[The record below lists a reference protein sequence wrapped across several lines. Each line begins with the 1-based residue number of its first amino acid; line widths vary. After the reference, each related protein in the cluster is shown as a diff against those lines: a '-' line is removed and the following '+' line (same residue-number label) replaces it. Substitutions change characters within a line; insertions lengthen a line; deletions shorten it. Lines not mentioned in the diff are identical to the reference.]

1 MADDIN
7 ISYSFQPSPT
17 PPLPPTESS
26 ADSEL
31 IAFTGCDRV
40 DLGNNGVLLLNRANG
55 KQMTI
60 APEVATAL
68 TYCTTFKTLGQHAQ
82 SLVDTIPQLQGQ
94 LSDVTAVLTSV
105 LEAGLMLRAHSI
117 CDQLK
122 SDDTQPVAKLA
133 PTRIC
138 ILTCDRPEAVER
150 LLDSML
156 RAGNL
161 SQHDEIFLVDDS
173 RKTNN
178 SEQNLELV
186 VKFNLTSSKSI
197 RYVGANEQ
205 RDLLQQLV
213 KSLPEH
219 ESSIRFL
226 IDRERWADQKSYGL
240 ARTTCML
247 LTVGY
252 RCIML
257 DDDIVCSSVK
267 PPSSQT
273 GITFGGGSNRELT
286 SYASEQEL
294 MQRASYN
301 ETDPLS
307 GHASCLG
314 MDLGHAIVKLGGK
327 ALTQDSLHST
337 NAAML
342 DTLTAES
349 PILVTQCGSWGDP
362 GTNGVNW
369 FFHLGQESIARVLA
383 SPGRPAMLRSA
394 VRPAAKHRRVASVYM
409 LEEFRLI
416 QP

>member
-94 LSDVTAVLTSV
+94 LSDVTAVLMSV
-105 LEAGLMLRAHSI
+105 LEAGLMLHAHSI

-122 SDDTQPVAKLA
+122 SDDTQPVVKLA
-133 PTRIC
+133 PTRVC

-173 RKTNN
+173 RKTAN

-186 VKFNLTSSKSI
+186 VKFNLTTSKSI

-205 RDLLQQLV
+205 LDLLQQLV

-226 IDRERWADQKSYGL
+226 IDRKRWADQKSYGL

-257 DDDIVCSSVK
+257 DDDILCSSVK
-267 PPSSQT
+267 PPRSQT
-273 GITFGGGSNRELT
+273 GDHIRW
-286 SYASEQEL
+286 
-294 MQRASYN
+294 RIK
-301 ETDPLS
+301 P
-307 GHASCLG
+307 
-314 MDLGHAIVKLGGK
+314 
-327 ALTQDSLHST
+327 
-337 NAAML
+337 
-342 DTLTAES
+342 
-349 PILVTQCGSWGDP
+349 
-362 GTNGVNW
+362 
-369 FFHLGQESIARVLA
+369 
-383 SPGRPAMLRSA
+383 
-394 VRPAAKHRRVASVYM
+394 
-409 LEEFRLI
+409 
-416 QP
+416 